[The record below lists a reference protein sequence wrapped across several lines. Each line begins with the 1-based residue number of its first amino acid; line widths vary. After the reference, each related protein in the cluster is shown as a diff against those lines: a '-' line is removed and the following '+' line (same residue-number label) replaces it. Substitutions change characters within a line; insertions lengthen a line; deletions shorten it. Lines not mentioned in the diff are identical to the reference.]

1 MIRNQHHHHH
11 HRQNHHR
18 ATDILRLRK
27 LTAFGYNFK
36 NKFSPPSQPRT
47 TTTGDLTSKSLI
59 KRLSWKTRNSQ
70 RRKHFSVAQ
79 QQSSMV
85 TFDTTEPIDY
95 YLTIPPDWCIQNL
108 KPESNRRRMTA
119 RDIFLEMEEMNKTKP
134 DVNVSVP
141 NSFSTNDNLRDEQQQ
156 RGRFI
161 ISTINEVN
169 KTNQTNSSW
178 PK

>member
-1 MIRNQHHHHH
+1 MIRNQHHH

-27 LTAFGYNFK
+27 LTALGYSFK

-47 TTTGDLTSKSLI
+47 TKTDDLTSKSLI
-59 KRLSWKTRNSQ
+59 KRLSWKNRNSQ

-95 YLTIPPDWCIQNL
+95 YYLTIPPDWCVQNL

-119 RDIFLEMEEMNKTKP
+119 RDIFLEIEEMNKKKP
-134 DVNVSVP
+134 DVNAI
-141 NSFSTNDNLRDEQQQ
+141 NSFSTNDNLRDEQEQ

-169 KTNQTNSSW
+169 KTTNQKTSS
-178 PK
+178 